1 MNRYSSEGFTKEE
14 VLQKIDEKK
23 REIVYFDS
31 EINSAE
37 EDLLMLE
44 LELERI
50 EEEE

>member
-1 MNRYSSEGFTKEE
+1 MNREE

-23 REIVYFDS
+23 REIVYLDA

-37 EDLLMLE
+37 EDLQMLE